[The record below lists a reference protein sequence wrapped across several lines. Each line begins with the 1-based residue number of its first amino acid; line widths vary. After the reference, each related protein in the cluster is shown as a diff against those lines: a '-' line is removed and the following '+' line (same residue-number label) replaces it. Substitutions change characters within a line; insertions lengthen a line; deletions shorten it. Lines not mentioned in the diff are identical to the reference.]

1 MDVFGAPCVIM
12 LEADVTSIGGSG
24 LPVAAEAPAATGGA
38 GVAGVQASSSP
49 YIPPAKMLRRAA
61 SCQVTPGLVCQN
73 LRMLA
78 ACRAALA
85 FSVRRRTLSALAC
98 RHRLTALV
106 AEGLLR
112 PVQQEAEGLLL
123 TGLHQGPAQTS
134 VHCTNRCMSEHEWP
148 WLSQRQLAL
157 VCTASAFSCSQAAAR
172 AMY

>member
-1 MDVFGAPCVIM
+1 M
-12 LEADVTSIGGSG
+12 LLGADVTAAGVPG
-24 LPVAAEAPAATGGA
+24 LPAAAVAPAATGGG
-38 GVAGVQASSSP
+38 GVAGLQASSSP
-49 YIPPAKMLRRAA
+49 YMPPAKMPRRAA
-61 SCQVTPGLVCQN
+61 SCQVTPGRVCQN
-73 LRMLA
+73 LRMLS

-98 RHRLTALV
+98 RHRLRALV

-123 TGLHQGPAQTS
+123 TVLHLSAAEMS
-134 VHCTNRCMSEHEWP
+134 VHCTDCCISEHGRQ
-148 WLSQRQLAL
+148 WLNHRQLAL